1 MEAPGDGDR
10 RSRRGAPTLFTAETE
25 RSRQSPRGKEAGS
38 TLPLSLPLACF
49 QRHSFFFFF
58 FFPLVLR
65 HFFVL
70 SRAVSGWNLFTQTEE
85 PSCGSGSACRDASLS
100 WHCSFWGRLGRPGGL
115 AVSNVV
121 LGAWVA
127 GMLCMDGYQGASEE
141 REGGGLAGNLSP
153 QDGRRHGAGPQSPLF
168 LSCSPQHFRD
178 GGTQAR
184 DSVARFLE
192 RKHGLLQRTST
203 C

>member
-1 MEAPGDGDR
+1 MLPTPRGRWR
-10 RSRRGAPTLFTAETE
+10 RPVTGTGASGAVLPLCLQQRRRGAGRALGGRRLARPC
-25 RSRQSPRGKEAGS
+25 
-38 TLPLSLPLACF
+38 LSAACF
-49 QRHSFFFFF
+49 QRHYF

-115 AVSNVV
+115 AVSIVV
-121 LGAWVA
+121 LGVWVA
-127 GMLCMDGYQGASEE
+127 GMLCMGGYQGASEE

-168 LSCSPQHFRD
+168 LSCSPPAF
-178 GGTQAR
+178 
-184 DSVARFLE
+184 
-192 RKHGLLQRTST
+192 
-203 C
+203 

>member
-1 MEAPGDGDR
+1 MTGTGAPGAVLPLCLQQR
-10 RSRRGAPTLFTAETE
+10 RRGAGRALGGRRLARPC
-25 RSRQSPRGKEAGS
+25 
-38 TLPLSLPLACF
+38 LSLCRLLSEA
-49 QRHSFFFFF
+49 FFFF

-85 PSCGSGSACRDASLS
+85 PSCGSRSACRDASLS
-100 WHCSFWGRLGRPGGL
+100 WHCSFWGRLGRPVGL

-127 GMLCMDGYQGASEE
+127 RMLCMDGYQGASEE

-168 LSCSPQHFRD
+168 LSCSPPTF
-178 GGTQAR
+178 
-184 DSVARFLE
+184 
-192 RKHGLLQRTST
+192 
-203 C
+203 